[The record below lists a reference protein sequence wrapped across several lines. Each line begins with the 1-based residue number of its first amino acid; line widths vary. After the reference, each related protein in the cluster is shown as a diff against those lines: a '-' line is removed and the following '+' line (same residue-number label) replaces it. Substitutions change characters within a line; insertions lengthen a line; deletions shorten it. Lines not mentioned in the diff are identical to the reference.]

1 MHSIQQEHQPDSWH
15 YTRTIKLEDKRWIK
29 QTAPN
34 LKPKQSLKIFWLVID
49 KLTDF
54 LREDESVTE
63 DQYKKLNIILSQLT
77 LLYQVEKRKHGD

>member
-1 MHSIQQEHQPDSWH
+1 MD
-15 YTRTIKLEDKRWIK
+15 
-29 QTAPN
+29 
-34 LKPKQSLKIFWLVID
+34 KQSLKIFWLVID